1 MTEPRS
7 GAPAR
12 PATPARRRQRARHC
26 AIQALYH
33 AQVNPLPP
41 VELVAQFR
49 ADNDLED
56 ADEEFFSE
64 GVLAVMRRSEE
75 FDADLAPFADRAPEE
90 MDPVERAILRFAV
103 WELKERIDVPFRVVI
118 DQAVTLAKRFGAGE
132 SHRFVNGVLDRAA
145 RALRVAETGTSAT
158 GTSATGT
165 SPTGTSETGGRA

>member
-1 MTEPRS
+1 VTESASS
-7 GAPAR
+7 GR
-12 PATPARRRQRARHC
+12 PPSPARRRQRARHC

-56 ADEEFFSE
+56 VDEEYFSE
-64 GVLAVMRRSEE
+64 GVFAVMRRADE
-75 FDADLAPFADRAPEE
+75 FDADLALFADRAPEE

-103 WELKERIDVPFRVVI
+103 WELKDRSDVPFRVVI

-145 RALRVAETGTSAT
+145 RALRVAETG
-158 GTSATGT
+158 
-165 SPTGTSETGGRA
+165 GRA